1 MERSQE
7 GERTLAER
15 VVHWRSVGLI
25 GACVAGGVTLSMMV
39 IGSVPTIAGPVGAA
53 PQALPAEVLASDQ
66 PTTVPVDVT
75 TTEAVP
81 ESTEQPADAA
91 VVALGGSE
99 IVETAAVAAAVP
111 APAPAAP
118 TPPAAAPAP
127 TAAPAPAPA
136 PTAAPA
142 PAPAPAQAPTAAPAP
157 APAPTAAPTTAAP
170 APAPAPAP
178 TAAPTTAAPA
188 PAPAPIAAPTTAAPT
203 TQPPR
208 PPTTQAPVSSLT
220 YPSYTVSGAADV
232 SLQFDGSSIQV
243 ASLTPQPK
251 WVYEIEKNGPRTVE
265 IKFFNVDTGRDREFH
280 AKVEGG
286 RIKVET

>member
-136 PTAAPA
+136 PTAAP
-142 PAPAPAQAPTAAPAP
+142 
-157 APAPTAAPTTAAP
+157 
-170 APAPAPAP
+170 
-178 TAAPTTAAPA
+178 TTAAPA